1 MTVRTL
7 GRVLGVVAVT
17 LVVQFTVGLD
27 LTVAGAHPDLMLLLP
42 IAAGV
47 VGGPADGAI
56 VGFIS
61 GMAAD
66 LLLPTPFG
74 LSALVGCLVGF
85 AVGYAAGSTTRD
97 EWWLSALAALAAS
110 AAGVML
116 YAVLGAVLGE
126 EQFFKV
132 DLLAVVAVVSVA
144 NAVLAAPAVK
154 LFGWVLAEAPV
165 DGSRAPAAGV
175 RR

>member
-1 MTVRTL
+1 MTLSTAA
-7 GRVLGVVAVT
+7 RVLGVVAVT

-27 LTVAGAHPDLMLLLP
+27 FTVAGVHPNLMLLLP

-47 VGGPADGAI
+47 AGGPADGAI
-56 VGFIS
+56 VGFVS

-85 AVGYAAGSTTRD
+85 VVGYAAGATTRD

-126 EQFFKV
+126 EQFLQA
-132 DLLAVVAVVSVA
+132 DLLAVVAMVGLV
-144 NAVLAAPAVK
+144 NAALAAPAVR
-154 LFGWVLAEAPV
+154 LFNWVLEDTAA
-165 DGSRAPAAGV
+165 DGARASTAGSR
-175 RR
+175 R

>member
-1 MTVRTL
+1 MTLRTL
-7 GRVLGVVAVT
+7 GRVVAVVAVT
-17 LVVQFTVGLD
+17 VVVQFTLGLD
-27 LTVAGAHPDLMLLLP
+27 VAVAGAHPDLMLLLP

-74 LSALVGCLVGF
+74 LSALVGCLVGY

-126 EQFFKV
+126 EQFFKA
-132 DLLAVVAVVSVA
+132 DLLAVVAVVGVV
-144 NAVLAAPAVK
+144 NAVLAAPAVR
-154 LFGWVLAEAPV
+154 LFGWVLAETQV
-165 DGSRAPAAGV
+165 DGSRTPATGA

>member
-1 MTVRTL
+1 MTLSTVARI
-7 GRVLGVVAVT
+7 LGVVVVT
-17 LVVQFTVGLD
+17 LVLQFTVCLD
-27 LTVAGAHPDLMLLLP
+27 ITVAGAHPNLMLLLP

-47 VGGPADGAI
+47 ASGPADGAI
-56 VGFIS
+56 VGFVS

-85 AVGYAAGSTTRD
+85 AVGYAAGTTTRD

-116 YAVLGAVLGE
+116 YAVLGAVVGE
-126 EQFFKV
+126 GQFFKV
-132 DLLAVVAVVSVA
+132 DLLAVVAVVGLV
-144 NAVLAAPAVK
+144 NAVLAAPAVRV
-154 LFGWVLAEAPV
+154 FGWVLEETAADGARTAPA
-165 DGSRAPAAGV
+165 GSR
-175 RR
+175 R